1 MFVYCGGGGIY
12 DSNNEMWHLSF
23 AENPQPPGDGVYG
36 ALGATPAPND
46 HRGAQGSVEQSR
58 STEHGTSS
66 SSGSDPNEM
75 SRSGTDLP
83 HDGRESEGTA
93 I

>member
-1 MFVYCGGGGIY
+1 MTVTMKCGI
-12 DSNNEMWHLSF
+12 LSF

-36 ALGATPAPND
+36 ALGATPAPSE
-46 HRGAQGSVEQSR
+46 RSGAQGSVEQSR

>member
-1 MFVYCGGGGIY
+1 MQIMRFFVVVVVVSFGGGE
-12 DSNNEMWHLSF
+12 DLWNFLQSVEEMWHLSF

-36 ALGATPAPND
+36 ALGETPAP
-46 HRGAQGSVEQSR
+46 
-58 STEHGTSS
+58 SS
-66 SSGSDPNEM
+66 SGGSDPNEM

-83 HDGRESEGTA
+83 HDIDGRESEGTA